1 MKVEIVEV
9 ADPGSGQVVFRLAG
23 ARDAASGYWSSGEDA
38 QVGECAVELDV
49 PGEVTAWSVVAPPE
63 PPESAVVDVDGG
75 VAITAEVLPREDADG
90 AFALRVG
97 VGVVLVELSGD
108 VSAVAP
114 GTWVSLSVPKVVL
127 YPFSA

>member
-23 ARDAASGYWSSGEDA
+23 ARDTASGYWSSGEDA
-38 QVGECAVELDV
+38 QVGESTVELDV

-63 PPESAVVDVDGG
+63 PPESSVADVDGG
-75 VAITAEVLPREDADG
+75 VAITAEVLPGEDAD